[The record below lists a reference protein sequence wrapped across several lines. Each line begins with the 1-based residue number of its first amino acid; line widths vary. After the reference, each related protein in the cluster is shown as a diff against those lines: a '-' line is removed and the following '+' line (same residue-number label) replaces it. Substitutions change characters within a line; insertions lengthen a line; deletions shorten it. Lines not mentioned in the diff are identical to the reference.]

1 MFINSPIVNCT
12 CGNRRCNTLEDLQPD
27 TGIAITPAPIDD
39 TDSYKTEIKVLRWT
53 ILLVYHE

>member
-1 MFINSPIVNCT
+1 MVRVET
-12 CGNRRCNTLEDLQPD
+12 GDATLEDLQPD